1 MISDNIQRRADGVL
15 TFAGHSVPAL
25 AEQYGTPLYLMDE
38 ARIRRNCRIY
48 LDTFRECFGAQAL
61 PLFAGKAASYK
72 QIYRIVNEEGM
83 GIDAVSVGEIH
94 TALQAGFP
102 ADRIFFQSCSS
113 LPKRR
118 LCRAS
123 CRRCSCASP
132 RASTPI
138 PIRP

>member
-1 MISDNIQRRADGVL
+1 MISDNIRRRADGVL

-72 QIYRIVNEEGM
+72 QIYRIVN
-83 GIDAVSVGEIH
+83 
-94 TALQAGFP
+94 
-102 ADRIFFQSCSS
+102 
-113 LPKRR
+113 
-118 LCRAS
+118 
-123 CRRCSCASP
+123 
-132 RASTPI
+132 
-138 PIRP
+138 